1 MTPFI
6 ETSLFKAMKKQ
17 LLSLIKVKGTG
28 RVLSGSPF
36 RRIPAASLYQ
46 VIKQPYNQI
55 LLEIGIKLRLP
66 KQVIHAGLPTEE
78 LNKYMAHIVRRI
90 RKLVAKGEYSKA
102 WKVARLQ
109 ILHSMAFRTS
119 AFNFICRGWYYNMAQ
134 SQVWKINRGVENII
148 KNESS
153 NLDYKRVYIKKANGK
168 WRPLGVPTV
177 EWRIVLHL
185 INGFFV
191 EILKSSLI
199 STQHAY
205 IPGKGTMTAW
215 REVITKVM
223 NYKYIYE
230 TDLKGFFDNVSV
242 WKILDILESKAC
254 TYKDWILQLCES
266 KPKLPKKEKLDES
279 KFKRPSGLWSLLTP
293 MGSKARETG
302 WKAKTVNGLTIA
314 TPPREN
320 ILNDLKFSDYIW
332 RDLEAKGLKSRLEF
346 ENYGLIPGGVPQGM
360 NMSPFLSMTTL
371 SNYLSQQDST
381 SYADDPIFYSNT
393 PFVIKDEPENGII
406 NSDEKSKWVMK
417 DGIWQEGGLKYLG
430 FRLDENW
437 EFSSETRNGVKEK
450 IHHLISQLYT
460 DESIKE
466 LKRVNTR
473 RKLNKLVDFIVEE
486 KQKIDEKE
494 ILRNISKRKIFG
506 FIMSCMQIGDWKNDH
521 ADEDRRKALAR
532 QAASLHK
539 KSLLWSVR
547 EGTLPNNLD
556 SSQSIPF
563 LVNVITK
570 VMERSKIKRAST
582 NRLKRKFK

>member
-1 MTPFI
+1 M
-6 ETSLFKAMKKQ
+6 
-17 LLSLIKVKGTG
+17 KVKGTG
-28 RVLSGSPF
+28 RVLIGSPF
-36 RRIPAASLYQ
+36 RRIPAAGLFQ
-46 VIKQPYNQI
+46 VIKQPYNDL

-66 KQVIHAGLPTEE
+66 KHVKYAGLPTEE
-78 LNKYMAHIVRRI
+78 LNKYMAHVVRRI
-90 RKLVAKGEYSKA
+90 RKLVKKGEYSKA
-102 WKVARLQ
+102 WKVAKLQ
-109 ILHSMAFRTS
+109 ILYSMAFRAS

-134 SQVWKINRGVENII
+134 SQIWKINRGVEKII
-148 KNESS
+148 KKEAS
-153 NLDYKRVYIKKANGK
+153 NLDYKRVYIKKTNGK

-205 IPGKGTMTAW
+205 VPGKGTMTAW
-215 REVITKVM
+215 KEVIAKVM

-266 KPKLPKKEKLDES
+266 KPKLPKEEKLDES

-360 NMSPFLSMTTL
+360 NMSPFLSMTIL
-371 SNYLSQQDST
+371 GNYLSQQEST
-381 SYADDPIFYSNT
+381 SYADDPIFYSNS
-393 PFVIKDEPENGII
+393 PFSIKDEPENGII
-406 NSDEKSKWVMK
+406 NSEEKSKWVMK

-430 FRLDENW
+430 FRLSENW
-437 EFSSETRNGVKEK
+437 VFSSETRNGVKEK

-460 DESIKE
+460 DQSIKE
-466 LKRVNTR
+466 LKRVNTQ
-473 RKLNKLVDFIVEE
+473 RKLNKLLEVIVEE

-494 ILRNISKRKIFG
+494 ILKNISNRKIFG

-556 SSQSIPF
+556 SSHSIPF
-563 LVNVITK
+563 LVKVITK
-570 VMERSKIKRAST
+570 TMESSKKGTST
-582 NRLKRKFK
+582 SSLKKESS